1 MADRDPDQPT
11 GLRRVLSIVD
21 DDGPDSVYLDGDLN
35 PGGARH
41 RVVIVDDG
49 ADGQPR
55 ATRSASETRLRA
67 RRIAVNRQA
76 GRRRLRRLV
85 VLAAVLLV
93 AVGLLASLGSSSFGV
108 READVRVSGN
118 VYTDQVALRAA
129 IDSVIGTPV
138 ILVDTEALEA
148 EIEAIPWV
156 DEASVR
162 TDLPYGLVIDISER
176 EPVLSYPGPDDLF
189 RVLDGEGRVLD
200 VIDGWPFE
208 YLLLVG
214 VEPPALAA
222 GEFAP
227 PGYVGAA
234 TLGRTLTGS
243 ILDRVSLVQ
252 VDEAGNDL
260 VVVLDDDTEIRFG
273 AARDLFAK
281 LVRLETVY
289 ASGAASSAA
298 VIDVST
304 DEVTIR

>member
-85 VLAAVLLV
+85 VLAALLLV

-129 IDSVIGTPV
+129 IDAVIGTPV

>member
-35 PGGARH
+35 PGGVRH

-85 VLAAVLLV
+85 VLAALLLV

-252 VDEAGNDL
+252 VDEAGSDL

>member
-1 MADRDPDQPT
+1 MADRDSEQPS

-21 DDGPDSVYLDGDLN
+21 EDGPDSVYLDGDLD

-41 RVVIVDDG
+41 RVVIVDDAG
-49 ADGQPR
+49 DGQPR
-55 ATRSASETRLRA
+55 ATRSAAETRLRA

-76 GRRRLRRLV
+76 GRRRLRRLLV
-85 VLAAVLLV
+85 VVALLLV
-93 AVGLLASLGSSSFGV
+93 AVGVLASLGSSSFGV

-138 ILVDTEALEA
+138 VLVDTDALEV

-156 DEASVR
+156 DEATVR

-243 ILDRVSLVQ
+243 ILDRVALIQ

-260 VVVLDDDTEIRFG
+260 VVVLEDGTEIRFG

-289 ASGAASSAA
+289 ASGTASSAV

>member
-85 VLAAVLLV
+85 VLAALLLV

>member
-1 MADRDPDQPT
+1 M
-11 GLRRVLSIVD
+11 
-21 DDGPDSVYLDGDLN
+21 
-35 PGGARH
+35 
-41 RVVIVDDG
+41 
-49 ADGQPR
+49 
-55 ATRSASETRLRA
+55 
-67 RRIAVNRQA
+67 NRQA
-76 GRRRLRRLV
+76 GRRRLRRLL
-85 VLAAVLLV
+85 VLVALLLV
-93 AVGLLASLGSSSFGV
+93 AVGVLASLGSSSFGV
-108 READVRVSGN
+108 RESDVRVSGN

-129 IDSVIGTPV
+129 IDSVVGTPV
-138 ILVDTEALEA
+138 ILVDTEALELT
-148 EIEAIPWV
+148 IEAIPWV
-156 DEASVR
+156 DEATVR

-176 EPVLSYPGPDDLF
+176 EPVLSYPGPDNLF
-189 RVLDGEGRVLD
+189 RVLDGDGRVLD

-214 VEPPALAA
+214 VEPPALSA
-222 GEFAP
+222 GQFAP

-243 ILDRVSLVQ
+243 ILDRVALIQ

-289 ASGAASSAA
+289 ASGAASTAS

-304 DEVTIR
+304 DEVTIG

>member
-1 MADRDPDQPT
+1 MSERRDEEPS

-21 DDGPDSVYLDGDLN
+21 DDGLDSVYLDGDLD
-35 PGGARH
+35 PGGAKH
-41 RVVIVDDG
+41 RVVIVDEG
-49 ADGQPR
+49 GDGQPR
-55 ATRSASETRLRA
+55 ATRSAAENRLRS

-76 GRRRLRRLV
+76 GRRRLRRLLIAL
-85 VLAAVLLV
+85 VLVLI
-93 AVGLLASLGSSSFGV
+93 AVGVLASLGSSSFGV
-108 READVRVSGN
+108 RESDVRVSGN
-118 VYTDQVALRAA
+118 VYTDQAALRSI
-129 IDSVIGTPV
+129 IDSVVGTPV
-138 ILVDTEALEA
+138 ILVDTEAIET

-162 TDLPYGLVIDISER
+162 TDLPYGLVIDIAER

-189 RVLDGEGRVLD
+189 RVLDGDGRVLD

-214 VEPPALAA
+214 VDPPALAA

-243 ILDRVSLVQ
+243 VLDRVSLIQ

-260 VVVLDDDTEIRFG
+260 VLVLDDDSEVRFG

-281 LVRLETVY
+281 LVRLETVF
-289 ASGAASSAA
+289 ASGAASSAS

>member
-21 DDGPDSVYLDGDLN
+21 DDGPDSVYLDGDLD

-41 RVVIVDDG
+41 RVVIVDDAG
-49 ADGQPR
+49 DGQPR
-55 ATRSASETRLRA
+55 ATRSAAETRLRA

-85 VLAAVLLV
+85 VLAALLLV

-118 VYTDQVALRAA
+118 VYTNQVALRAA

-234 TLGRTLTGS
+234 TLGRTLTGA
-243 ILDRVSLVQ
+243 ILDRVSLIQ

-289 ASGAASSAA
+289 ASGAASSAV

>member
-1 MADRDPDQPT
+1 MADRDPDQPS

-21 DDGPDSVYLDGDLN
+21 DDGPDSVYLDGDLD
-35 PGGARH
+35 PRGAKH
-41 RVVIVDDG
+41 RVVIVDDAG
-49 ADGQPR
+49 DGQPR
-55 ATRSASETRLRA
+55 VTRSAAESRLRA

-76 GRRRLRRLV
+76 GRRRLRRLL
-85 VLAAVLLV
+85 VLVALLLV
-93 AVGLLASLGSSSFGV
+93 AVGVLASLGSSSFGV
-108 READVRVSGN
+108 RESNVRVSGN

-129 IDSVIGTPV
+129 IDSVVGTPV
-138 ILVDTEALEA
+138 ILVDTEALELT
-148 EIEAIPWV
+148 IEAIPWV
-156 DEASVR
+156 DEATVR

-176 EPVLSYPGPDDLF
+176 EPVLSYPGPDNLF
-189 RVLDGEGRVLD
+189 RVLDGDGRVLD

-214 VEPPALAA
+214 VEPPALSA
-222 GEFAP
+222 GQFAP

-243 ILDRVSLVQ
+243 ILDRVALIQ

-289 ASGAASSAA
+289 ASGAASTAS

>member
-1 MADRDPDQPT
+1 MADRDPDQPS

-21 DDGPDSVYLDGDLN
+21 DDGPDSVYLDGDLD
-35 PGGARH
+35 PRGAKH
-41 RVVIVDDG
+41 RVVIVDDAG
-49 ADGQPR
+49 DGQPR
-55 ATRSASETRLRA
+55 VTRSAAESRLRA

-76 GRRRLRRLV
+76 GRRRLRRLL
-85 VLAAVLLV
+85 VLVALLLV
-93 AVGLLASLGSSSFGV
+93 AVGVLASLGSSSFGV
-108 READVRVSGN
+108 RESDVRVSGN

-129 IDSVIGTPV
+129 IDSVVGTPV
-138 ILVDTEALEA
+138 ILVDTEALELT
-148 EIEAIPWV
+148 IEAIPWV
-156 DEASVR
+156 DEATVR

-176 EPVLSYPGPDDLF
+176 EPVLSYPGPDNLF
-189 RVLDGEGRVLD
+189 RVLDGDGRVLD

-214 VEPPALAA
+214 VEPPALSA
-222 GEFAP
+222 GQFAP

-243 ILDRVSLVQ
+243 ILDRVALIQ

-289 ASGAASSAA
+289 ASGAASTAS

>member
-85 VLAAVLLV
+85 VLAALLLV

-118 VYTDQVALRAA
+118 VYTDQLALRAA

>member
-85 VLAAVLLV
+85 VLAALLLV

-260 VVVLDDDTEIRFG
+260 VVVLDDHTEIRFG

>member
-1 MADRDPDQPT
+1 
-11 GLRRVLSIVD
+11 
-21 DDGPDSVYLDGDLN
+21 
-35 PGGARH
+35 
-41 RVVIVDDG
+41 
-49 ADGQPR
+49 
-55 ATRSASETRLRA
+55 
-67 RRIAVNRQA
+67 
-76 GRRRLRRLV
+76 
-85 VLAAVLLV
+85 
-93 AVGLLASLGSSSFGV
+93 
-108 READVRVSGN
+108 

>member
-85 VLAAVLLV
+85 VLAALLLV

-252 VDEAGNDL
+252 VDEAGSDL

>member
-1 MADRDPDQPT
+1 MADRDPDQPS

-21 DDGPDSVYLDGDLN
+21 DDGPDSVYLDGDLD
-35 PGGARH
+35 PRGAKH
-41 RVVIVDDG
+41 RVVIVDDAG
-49 ADGQPR
+49 DGQSR
-55 ATRSASETRLRA
+55 VTRSAAESRLRA

-76 GRRRLRRLV
+76 GRRRLRRLL
-85 VLAAVLLV
+85 VLVALLLV
-93 AVGLLASLGSSSFGV
+93 AVGVLASLGSSSFGV
-108 READVRVSGN
+108 RESDVRVSGN

-129 IDSVIGTPV
+129 IDSVVGTPV
-138 ILVDTEALEA
+138 ILVETEALELT
-148 EIEAIPWV
+148 IEAIPWV
-156 DEASVR
+156 DEATVR

-176 EPVLSYPGPDDLF
+176 EPVLSYPGPDNLF
-189 RVLDGEGRVLD
+189 RVLDGDGRVLD

-214 VEPPALAA
+214 VEPPALSA
-222 GEFAP
+222 GQFAP

-243 ILDRVSLVQ
+243 ILDRVALIQ

-289 ASGAASSAA
+289 ASGAASTAS

>member
-85 VLAAVLLV
+85 VLAALLLV

-118 VYTDQVALRAA
+118 VYTDQVALRVA
-129 IDSVIGTPV
+129 IDAVIGTPV

-243 ILDRVSLVQ
+243 ILARVSLVQ

>member
-1 MADRDPDQPT
+1 MADRDSEQPS

-21 DDGPDSVYLDGDLN
+21 DDGPDSVYLDGDLD

-41 RVVIVDDG
+41 RVVIVDDAG
-49 ADGQPR
+49 GGQPR
-55 ATRSASETRLRA
+55 ATRSAAETRLRA

-76 GRRRLRRLV
+76 GRRRLRRLLV
-85 VLAAVLLV
+85 VVALLLV
-93 AVGLLASLGSSSFGV
+93 AVGVLASLGSSSFGV

-138 ILVDTEALEA
+138 ILVDTDELEV

-156 DEASVR
+156 DEATVR
-162 TDLPYGLVIDISER
+162 TDLPYGLVIEISER

-243 ILDRVSLVQ
+243 ILDRVALIQ

-289 ASGAASSAA
+289 ASGAASSAV